1 MSSCLNCKK
10 TLSCGC
16 QKRTA
21 SDGKSVCSNCL
32 SGYEYSLKKINVA
45 STPNK
50 VTVFKSVPKK

>member
-1 MSSCLNCKK
+1 MSSCLNCNKK
-10 TLSCGC
+10 LSCGC

-32 SGYEYSLKKINVA
+32 SGYEYSLKKISVA
-45 STPNK
+45 TPNK